1 MSQDPLPALDRNHFE
16 PPTRERLAVMQVSG
30 GSQSFN
36 AVNAMRLLGRWMRRV
51 TIPNQSS
58 VPKAFELFDTA
69 GRLPAGSHYER
80 LVDVCEE
87 LVRFTWLV
95 RDNAAELVHRY
106 SERMDKAGK
115 EAAAARSIADARTG

>member
-16 PPTRERLAVMQVSG
+16 PPTRERPAVMQVSG

-36 AVNAMRLLGRWMRRV
+36 AVNAMRLLGRWMRMV
-51 TIPNQSS
+51 TIPNRSS

-87 LVRFTWLV
+87 LV
-95 RDNAAELVHRY
+95 HRY
-106 SERMDKAGK
+106 SERMDKAGR

>member
-1 MSQDPLPALDRNHFE
+1 
-16 PPTRERLAVMQVSG
+16 
-30 GSQSFN
+30 
-36 AVNAMRLLGRWMRRV
+36 MRMV

-58 VPKAFELFDTA
+58 VPKAFELFNAA

-95 RDNAAELVHRY
+95 RDNAVELVDRY
-106 SERMDKAGK
+106 SERIERAGK
-115 EAAAARSIADARTG
+115 EAAAARSVAEARTG